1 MERWSTR
8 LWQRASA
15 AAGSTGLSAS
25 VAVRR
30 YARYPTIDDIPAED
44 VEAVRRFQ
52 AKFSRTTIPYKQFT
66 VTFQRS
72 SGAGGQNVNKV
83 NTKVHM
89 RFKLDDQAWIP
100 RYVRQRMR
108 KLESARINSNG
119 EYLLTSEK
127 TRSQRHNVD
136 DCLDKLW
143 QHIERASALPK
154 APSAEM
160 KQRVQKLQQAEKA
173 RMAESKKRRSQ
184 RKAGRRKG
192 FGDD

>member
-1 MERWSTR
+1 MERLSTR
-8 LWQRASA
+8 LWQHASEA
-15 AAGSTGLSAS
+15 LGNIGLFAT
-25 VAVRR
+25 VAVRG

-44 VEAVRRFQ
+44 VEAVQRFRT
-52 AKFSRTTIPYKQFT
+52 KFTRTTIPYKQFT

-89 RFKLDDQAWIP
+89 RFKLDDQSWIP
-100 RYVRQRMR
+100 RYIRQRMR
-108 KLESARINSNG
+108 ELESARINSHG

-127 TRSQRHNVD
+127 TRSQRHNID

-160 KQRVQKLQQAEKA
+160 AQRVQKLQQAEKA
-173 RMAESKKRRSQ
+173 HMAEIKKRRSQ
-184 RKAGRRKG
+184 RKASRRKG